1 MFHNI
6 GKQGLQLVSMV
17 PMRQGFLTIDS
28 DKRELKITKFAFDHR
43 KLTRLTDG
51 FLLKTMKRFVGKG
64 IKKICLFSPTL
75 PTEVKTPEDS
85 IKYILVATYKHM
97 SPQQVAGNNLGFTAE
112 SKAQSC
118 LYTLEIY
125 KMPKANGQYKDFTS
139 SYTDTNLSAQ

>member
-1 MFHNI
+1 
-6 GKQGLQLVSMV
+6 MV

-28 DKRELKITKFAFDHR
+28 DRKELKITKFAFDHR

-51 FLLKTMKRFVGKG
+51 FLLKPMKRFVGKG

-85 IKYILVATYKHM
+85 MKYILVATYKHM

-112 SKAQSC
+112 SKA
-118 LYTLEIY
+118 
-125 KMPKANGQYKDFTS
+125 
-139 SYTDTNLSAQ
+139 